1 MRVLTINIQK
11 KWFDLIFSGEKKEE
25 YHDIKDY
32 WGTRLLDFKE
42 ETEYAVFDELLN
54 DFKNIAPDCEAI
66 TDLLQHYEC
75 YFKKFDKVLFINGM
89 KKKENSRRFEI
100 EFKGIDIDY
109 GLKKWGAT
117 PGKKYFVIKLG
128 NILSSQ
134 NCGLPF

>member
-1 MRVLTINIQK
+1 MKTLTLNIEK

-25 YHDIKDY
+25 YRDIKNY
-32 WGTRLLDFKE
+32 WGNRLLDFKKE
-42 ETEYAVFDELLN
+42 IEGGVFEELLN
-54 DFKNIAPDCEAI
+54 EFKEIAPNSETI
-66 TDLLQHYEC
+66 PNLLEHYEC
-75 YFKKFDKVLFINGM
+75 FFRKFNKVLFINGM

-117 PGKKYFVIKLG
+117 PEKKYFVIKLG
-128 NILSSQ
+128 EILSSQ